1 MLVFVH
7 KYETTQLS
15 HWRWTFLVGLVLS
28 FVNNNEIFF
37 YYCYY
42 YNIFLNVWIFC
53 YIIGCLSLN
62 ISGCVDVD
70 ITSRLYSDLCEAQLA
85 LSVQNYL
92 HLIYLITPY
101 DLVAHITPD
110 WSVMFN
116 LVSVTYSCPG
126 TQSTKYCKISN
137 NQFFLSWSIL
147 QGVVFPV
154 MEWGSVLVCVMLM
167 EIHN

>member
-1 MLVFVH
+1 MDISCWARPIVCQQQWDYF
-7 KYETTQLS
+7 T
-15 HWRWTFLVGLVLS
+15 
-28 FVNNNEIFF
+28 
-37 YYCYY
+37 YYYY
-42 YNIFLNVWIFC
+42 HYNIFLNVWIFC

-116 LVSVTYSCPG
+116 LVSVTYSCLG
-126 TQSTKYCKISN
+126 TQSSKCCKICN
-137 NQFFLSWSIL
+137 KQNFFNFARSC
-147 QGVVFPV
+147 FPSDGMRV
-154 MEWGSVLVCVMLM
+154 TPGMRNVNLNS
-167 EIHN
+167 

>member
-1 MLVFVH
+1 MRRPNEIDEDGHCLMGVFYH
-7 KYETTQLS
+7 LSTTKYYFIDYYYHYKIL
-15 HWRWTFLVGLVLS
+15 LIDCLS
-28 FVNNNEIFF
+28 F
-37 YYCYY
+37 
-42 YNIFLNVWIFC
+42 
-53 YIIGCLSLN
+53 N

-137 NQFFLSWSIL
+137 NQFFLS
-147 QGVVFPV
+147 
-154 MEWGSVLVCVMLM
+154 
-167 EIHN
+167 